1 MIDLHST
8 IVSALKTIGLPV
20 HYEMILHSGMETPC
34 ISYMELTNFVQDQS
48 DVSDISVIQF
58 QVKIWGTSIAT
69 LQSYVPLI
77 DKAMRDI
84 NFKRTSAAELYDN
97 NSSMIQKV
105 FTYEKLAAEVY
116 TNT

>member
-8 IVSALKTIGLPV
+8 IVSSLSTIGLPV
-20 HYEMILHSGMETPC
+20 HYEMMLRSGMATPC
-34 ISYMELTNFVQDQS
+34 ISYMELTNFIQEQS
-48 DVSDISVIQF
+48 DVSDISVIQY